1 MSSSRHSARRWWAP
15 GLVAALLLGT
25 LADPAQAAAPGSLH
39 VELGGR
45 AGACTQA
52 APCVTL
58 AQAYAVAR
66 VGQDVQVG
74 AGRFPQQRID
84 AVRGHQ
90 DGSPVRF
97 VGRGEQT
104 VLTGATDVY
113 APDVVL
119 SELTTG
125 SVRLRGTAARS
136 RLERVH
142 VNGSVLMD
150 GPFTAVVD
158 SVVTPPPDTD
168 GIDVRLADD
177 ALVQANR
184 VGPGLHGPARGHVDC
199 LQVMG
204 GARLRVIDNVFDRC
218 ATQQVLIKADI
229 GPITDVLLA
238 GNRTIGCGV
247 RTPSCDGWWSVYV
260 SSKGAH
266 PISDVR
272 LTGNRID
279 GGLYAHD
286 VPGLSVRG
294 NTVARMGRC
303 GPWAMGNRVA
313 DGSCAQ
319 ASIRRMVRA
328 ASPGEDVR
336 ARVILSAV
344 PAPRSPTGGESHVP
358 G

>member
-1 MSSSRHSARRWWAP
+1 MRTHLALTLPSRARTAALGLLATTLLG
-15 GLVAALLLGT
+15 GLVAA
-25 LADPAQAAAPGSLH
+25 PAHAAAAAGPGTLH

-45 AGACTQA
+45 AGACIQA
-52 APCVTL
+52 APCGSL
-58 AQAYAVAR
+58 AQAYAVATP
-66 VGQDVQVG
+66 GQQVQVG
-74 AGRFPQQRID
+74 PGRFPTQRINP
-84 AVRGHQ
+84 ARGHVE
-90 DGSPVRF
+90 GSPVRF

-125 SVRLRGTAARS
+125 SVRLRSTAARS

-150 GPFTAVVD
+150 GPFTAVVE

-168 GIDVRLADD
+168 GIDVRYADD
-177 ALVQANR
+177 ALVQGNR
-184 VGPGLHGPARGHVDC
+184 VGPGLRGPAWGHVDC

-229 GPITDVLLA
+229 RPITDVLMI
-238 GNRTIGCGV
+238 GNHTIGCGT

-260 SSKGAH
+260 SRKGAH
-266 PISDVR
+266 PISGVR
-272 LTGNRID
+272 LIGNTID

-286 VPGLSVRG
+286 IPGLLVSG

-303 GPWAMGNRVA
+303 GTWAYGNTVT
-313 DGSCAQ
+313 DGSCELP
-319 ASIRRMVRA
+319 SVRRSVRLR
-328 ASPGEDVR
+328 P
-336 ARVILSAV
+336 
-344 PAPRSPTGGESHVP
+344 
-358 G
+358 